1 MLFSCKG
8 ELKELLAQQPDLADS
23 SNGKDAWEGDALNR
37 ILGKEKPSH
46 IHGLGL
52 VPNPKQVFDAST
64 SSRMKHLNV
73 TTLDETSSED
83 VVSLRLELEKLQ
95 KHVQK
100 QDDTILDLQHTV
112 ERQKRQHVNPNNL
125 ISNSLKIAWT

>member
-1 MLFSCKG
+1 M
-8 ELKELLAQQPDLADS
+8 KELLAQQPDLADS

-37 ILGKEKPSH
+37 ILGKEKPGH

-52 VPNPKQVFDAST
+52 VPNPKQVFHAST

-125 ISNSLKIAWT
+125 ISNSL